1 MYKAKFRT
9 AYLQREIPVDAVV
22 VASNPMKLGAVA
34 KVTFYEPHV
43 AVVEAITAKDAK
55 DVDAVKTAMT
65 HIIAQSDMTL
75 EYGHVPVEN
84 RDYKYSDEVAASV
97 DALANFDGFFESEHA
112 LSTSK
117 NNGANGHCALVKKS
131 EGEYYKYTSDG
142 TKYSNSKAV
151 VKLKKV
157 ALFAIADKS
166 DVIVYNGK

>member
-1 MYKAKFRT
+1 MYKAKFKT
-9 AYLQREIPVDAVV
+9 AYLQREVPVDAVV
-22 VASNPMKLGAVA
+22 VASDPMKLGAVA
-34 KVTFYEPHV
+34 KVTFYEPDV
-43 AVVEAITAKDAK
+43 AVVEAVTANN
-55 DVDAVKTAMT
+55 VDAAKTAMT

-97 DALANFDGFFESEHA
+97 AALANFDGFFASAQA

-117 NNGANGHCALVKKS
+117 GNGTSGHCALVKKS
-131 EGEYYKYTSDG
+131 EGEYYKYTSNG
-142 TKYSNSKAV
+142 TAYSNSNVV

-166 DVIVYNGK
+166 DVIVYDGE

>member
-1 MYKAKFRT
+1 MYKAKFKT

-34 KVTFYEPHV
+34 KVTFYEPDV
-43 AVVEAITAKDAK
+43 AVVEAITAN
-55 DVDAVKTAMT
+55 DVDAAKTAMT

-97 DALANFDGFFESEHA
+97 AALANFDGFFASAQA
-112 LSTSK
+112 LSTGK
-117 NNGANGHCALVKKS
+117 GNGTNGHCALVKKS
-131 EGEYYKYTSDG
+131 EGEYYKYTSNG
-142 TKYSNSKAV
+142 TTYSNSNVV

-166 DVIVYNGK
+166 DVIVYDGE